1 MTTNK
6 TKTIA
11 AVLALA
17 ACVSCVDTNLLPDD
31 RTIDED
37 FWQTKSDVAS
47 MVTGAY
53 RSMLAANVTDNLI
66 VWGDVRSDELLA
78 VTTITGTIPED
89 LLEIEAANIQS
100 DNIFANWQGLYKVI
114 NNCNIVLRK
123 AEPVMEIDPNY
134 TQGDYLADRS
144 QMLALR
150 ALCYFYL
157 VRAYRDVP
165 YYRDAYM
172 ESSQELYI
180 GQTAP
185 AEVLQNCIDD
195 LASAET
201 DALDS
206 YSYSGW
212 QRTGLIGRNAIRAIL
227 ADIYLWRAAVTHS
240 QSDYQACADYCVK
253 VLADWQ
259 QNSYNDGTGAKV
271 EGDYPLT
278 QGAQAYRSLYVSQ
291 NSDESLLE
299 LQFDGRNNSNSSLC
313 QYYYKYRSSA
323 GSGYVQAA
331 SSVFGQAGKSAP
343 AFINAADYRYAN
355 AVFNPNT
362 SEAQLDVRKMISATP
377 LYSASTAKRDGS
389 RDYSRFA
396 QNYILYRMADVMLM
410 YAEALTELAEDAD
423 DERLREAFNLVECVN
438 SRSLNPSNSADALK
452 WNTYSSKEAMEKLVL
467 AERLCELC
475 FEGKRYYD
483 LMRYNFR
490 HTTPASIDKTLYEWQ
505 SEGNAFASNYDEM
518 LTLLTRK
525 YVSGSSS
532 YKAKMRLEPYLY
544 MPVPQHDAKINKKL
558 RQNPVYSDD
567 TESERNQ

>member
-1 MTTNK
+1 MN

-11 AVLALA
+11 LALA
-17 ACVSCVDTNLLPDD
+17 LAVCTACVDTNLLPND

-53 RSMLAANVTDNLI
+53 RSMLDADVMANLI

-78 VTTITGTIPED
+78 VSTISGTIAED
-89 LLEIEAANIQS
+89 LQEIEAAGTQS
-100 DNIFANWQGLYKVI
+100 DNTFANWQGLYEVI

-123 AEPVMEIDPNY
+123 AEPVMKIDPNY
-134 TQGDYLADRS
+134 TQGDYLSDRS

-157 VRAYRDVP
+157 VRAFRDVP
-165 YYRDAYM
+165 YYSDAYM

-180 GQTAP
+180 PQSAP
-185 AEVLQNCIDD
+185 ATVLQNCIDD
-195 LASAET
+195 LKEAEAN
-201 DALDS
+201 ALDG
-206 YSYSGW
+206 YSFSDW
-212 QRTGLIGRNAIRAIL
+212 QRTGLITRDAIRAIL
-227 ADIYLWRAAVTHS
+227 ADIYLWRASITHNEA
-240 QSDYQACADYCVK
+240 DYQSCADYCDK
-253 VLADWQ
+253 VLSLWR
-259 QNSYNDGTGAKV
+259 QNTSDDGTGSKV

-278 QGAQAYRSLYVSQ
+278 QGAQAYRELYVSQ
-291 NSDESLLE
+291 NADESLLE
-299 LQFDGRNNSNSSLC
+299 LQFDGRNNSNTSLC
-313 QYYYKYRSSA
+313 QYFYKYRSSA
-323 GSGYVQAA
+323 SSGYVQAA
-331 SSVFGQAGKSAP
+331 SNVFGQAGKSAP

-362 SEAQLDVRKMISATP
+362 SESQLDVRKMISTTP
-377 LYSASTAKRDGS
+377 LYSASTAKRDAS

-410 YAEALTELAEDAD
+410 RAEALTELAVDND
-423 DERLREAFNLVECVN
+423 DERLKEAFSLVECVN

-452 WNTYSSKEAMEKLVL
+452 WNTYSDKEAMEKLVL
-467 AERLCELC
+467 AERLREFC

-490 HTTPASIDKTLYEWQ
+490 HTTAASLDKTLYEWQ
-505 SEGNAFASNYDEM
+505 NEGNAFSANYDEM

-525 YVSGSSS
+525 YVSAGSS

-544 MPVPQHDAKINKKL
+544 MPIPQHDTKINKL
-558 RQNPVYSDD
+558 LNQNPVYSD
-567 TESERNQ
+567 EEEMEKNY

>member
-1 MTTNK
+1 MNIK
-6 TKTIA
+6 TKAISV
-11 AVLALA
+11 VLAMT
-17 ACVSCVDTNLLPDD
+17 ACVSCVDTNLPPDD

-53 RSMLAANVTDNLI
+53 RSMLATNVMDNLI

-78 VTTITGTIPED
+78 VSTISGTVPED
-89 LLEIEAANIQS
+89 LQEIEAVSIQS
-100 DNIFANWQGLYKVI
+100 DNTFANWQGLYQVI

-123 AEPVMEIDPNY
+123 AEPVMMIDPNY
-134 TQGDYLADRS
+134 TKGDYLADRS

-157 VRAYRDVP
+157 VRVYRDVP
-165 YYRDAYM
+165 YYSDAYM

-180 GQTAP
+180 GQSAP
-185 AEVLQNCIDD
+185 ATVLQHCIDD
-195 LASAET
+195 LTEAET
-201 DALDS
+201 DALDG
-206 YSYSGW
+206 YSYSDW
-212 QRTGLIGRNAIRAIL
+212 QRTGLISRDAIRAIL
-227 ADIYLWRAAVTHS
+227 ADIYLWRASITHS
-240 QSDYQACADYCVK
+240 EADYQACADYCAQI
-253 VLADWQ
+253 LANWQ
-259 QNSYNDGTGAKV
+259 HNSYDDGTGSKLD
-271 EGDYPLT
+271 GDYPLT
-278 QGAQAYRSLYVSQ
+278 QGSQAYRALYVSQ

-299 LQFDGRNNSNSSLC
+299 LQFDGRNNSNTSLC
-313 QYYYKYRSSA
+313 QYYYKYRSSSS
-323 GSGYVQAA
+323 SGYVQAA

-362 SEAQLDVRKMISATP
+362 SESQLDVRKMISTTP
-377 LYSASTAKRDGS
+377 LYAASTAKRDAS

-410 YAEALTELAEDAD
+410 RAEALTELATDEDD
-423 DERLREAFNLVECVN
+423 SRLKEAFGLVECVN

-452 WNTYSSKEAMEKLVL
+452 WNTYSNKDDMEKLVL
-467 AERLCELC
+467 AERLRELC

-490 HTTPASIDKTLYEWQ
+490 HITPVSLDKTMYEWQ
-505 SEGNAFASNYDEM
+505 SEGNSFASNYDEM

-525 YVSGSSS
+525 YVSGNSS

-544 MPVPQHDAKINKKL
+544 MPVPQHDAKINKQL

-567 TESERNQ
+567 EEVEKNQ